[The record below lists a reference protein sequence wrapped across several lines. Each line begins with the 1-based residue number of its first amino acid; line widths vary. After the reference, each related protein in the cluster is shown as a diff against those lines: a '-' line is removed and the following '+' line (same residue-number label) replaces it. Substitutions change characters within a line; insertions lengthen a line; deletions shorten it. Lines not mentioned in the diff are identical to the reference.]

1 LSGGLAHADILAEA
15 MDAAKRT
22 GKPEAV
28 QWCTS
33 ILALR
38 HASRGNWRQAE
49 ELADA
54 VEGDPSVSVAAANAN
69 MAKQTAAH
77 LTGRFDAA
85 RQYLERFRGTEAA
98 RTHPRLAA
106 GQEAQLVALDL
117 DQGRD
122 SGAARRLKPLLE
134 EARRRGFATGVA
146 MAGWAPGAWALAHG
160 DLDAGVR
167 ELLAWRDEVQ
177 QANVAS
183 WWLRWP
189 VVVQALLATGR
200 LDEARTQIESLQE
213 LLLRTTAPV
222 QDARLATVE
231 GLLDR
236 AQGDLGGAER
246 RHHDALAAQHA
257 GGWRP
262 DLVHS
267 LEAVAGIAA
276 LRESHTECA
285 RLAGAAQALRD
296 EMEYV
301 LCWPFE
307 QRLLDSDLTAARAG
321 AGDTNFD
328 AAYAQGRALDPDAAV
343 AYATRAH
350 DERTDVA
357 GNTARPSDE

>member
-1 LSGGLAHADILAEA
+1 LSGGLARSADFLAEA
-15 MDAAKRT
+15 MDAAERT

-33 ILALR
+33 MLAPR
-38 HASRGNWRQAE
+38 HASRGEWRQAE
-49 ELADA
+49 DLADA

-85 RQYLERFRGTEAA
+85 RHYLDQFHGTEAA

-122 SGAARRLKPLLE
+122 SGAAARLKPLLE

-160 DLDAGVR
+160 DLDAGLR

-177 QANVAS
+177 QAKVAS

-189 VVVQALLATGR
+189 VVVQVLLATGH

-213 LLLRTTAPV
+213 LLLQINAPV
-222 QDARLATVE
+222 QGARLATVE

-236 AQGDLGGAER
+236 AQGDLGGGER
-246 RHHDALAAQHA
+246 RHHEALEAQHA

-267 LEAVAGIAA
+267 LEALAGIAA
-276 LRESHTECA
+276 LHESHIECA
-285 RLAGAAQALRD
+285 RFAGAAQALRD
-296 EMEYV
+296 EMGYV
-301 LCWPFE
+301 LRWPFE
-307 QRLLDSDLTAARAG
+307 QQLLDHDLTSARTAL
-321 AGDTNFD
+321 GDDGFD
-328 AAYAQGRALDPDAAV
+328 AAYTEGRALDIDAAV
-343 AYATRAH
+343 AYAKRTRGGLP
-350 DERTDVA
+350 T
-357 GNTARPSDE
+357 N